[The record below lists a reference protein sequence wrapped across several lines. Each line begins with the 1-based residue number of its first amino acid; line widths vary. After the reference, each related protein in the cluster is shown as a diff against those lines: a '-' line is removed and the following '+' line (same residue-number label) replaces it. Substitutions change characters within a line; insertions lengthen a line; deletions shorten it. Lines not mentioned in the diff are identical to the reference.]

1 MQPAVKLKLL
11 VLVKTKPIPSK
22 KYVEIVCTAGI
33 REDGTWVR
41 IFPIKFRQLPKEHQF
56 KKYQWIECYGYK
68 PQNDSRPESYHI
80 DMARG
85 LKCVGEPLDTKR
97 KWELRRQAVL
107 EKTKP
112 KVYESLRELIADGKL
127 NKVTLAVFKPT
138 TKRLVCE
145 KARKPEDP
153 ERYAAAMAAVM
164 APDLFEDNG
173 WREDF
178 KLCEKIPFDFKYE
191 VTDSEGKKAKFT
203 ILDWEIGAL
212 FYHAKHTRHKT
223 DAEAKAEVIQKYG
236 EQFCRDDVD
245 LHFYMGTMN
254 ESHKRHFDN
263 PWSIIGVAEFP
274 AIKATQMALP
284 L

>member
-1 MQPAVKLKLL
+1 MQSDVKLKLL

-41 IFPIKFRQLPKEHQF
+41 IFPIKFRQLPKECQF
-56 KKYQWIECYGYK
+56 RKYQWIECYGYR
-68 PQNDSRPESYHI
+68 PNNDSRPESFHI
-80 DMARG
+80 NMERG
-85 LKCVGEPLDTKR
+85 LKCVGAPLDTKK
-97 KWELRRQAVL
+97 KWELRRSAIL
-107 EKTKP
+107 NKTRP
-112 KVYESLRELIADGKL
+112 KVYESLRELISDGVA
-127 NKVTLAVFKPT
+127 NKVTLAVFHPA

-145 KARKPEDP
+145 NPKKPEDP
-153 ERYAAAMAAVM
+153 ERIAAAMAAVM

-178 KLCEKIPFDFKYE
+178 KLCERVPFDFKYE
-191 VTDSEGKKAKFT
+191 VTDCEGKKAKFT
-203 ILDWEIGAL
+203 ILDWELGAL
-212 FYHAKHTRHKT
+212 FYHAVHTRHKSVE
-223 DAEAKAEVIQKYG
+223 EAKAEVFQKYG
-236 EQFCRDDVD
+236 NEFCRDSVD

-274 AIKATQMALP
+274 TITASQMTFP